1 MAPWPGW
8 GQPALGALLKT
19 ISRDRLVGKECC
31 LGREEEE
38 GTERAWVCREDSKAG
53 HKVLQGLVRSWV
65 GMVAIPTQASFRNS
79 CSVFCSTA
87 STKSS

>member
-1 MAPWPGW
+1 M
-8 GQPALGALLKT
+8 
-19 ISRDRLVGKECC
+19 SKECC

-38 GTERAWVCREDSKAG
+38 EDTERAWVCRGDSKAG

-65 GMVAIPTQASFRNS
+65 GMAAILTQASFRNS